1 MPKCVEEKTQMSIT
15 PEIGQT
21 YQYYNTSAG
30 QWLDMILRD
39 IVEPN
44 EKMKF
49 YEGQDMTKK
58 IYILSYLDDPN
69 NHKMYFEEKH
79 ILDPYYFRNLPKE
92 NN

>member
-1 MPKCVEEKTQMSIT
+1 MSIT
-15 PEIGQT
+15 PEIGQI

-30 QWLDMILRD
+30 HWLDMILRD

-49 YEGQDMTKK
+49 YEAQDMTKK

-69 NHKMYFEEKH
+69 NRKMYFEEKH
-79 ILDPYYFRNLPKE
+79 ILDPYYFRNPPEE

>member
-1 MPKCVEEKTQMSIT
+1 MSIT
-15 PEIGQT
+15 PEIGQI

-44 EKMKF
+44 EKMKY
-49 YEGQDMTKK
+49 YEAQDMTKK

-69 NHKMYFEEKH
+69 NRKMYFEEKH
-79 ILDPYYFRNLPKE
+79 ILDPYYFRNPPKE